1 VGWLT
6 SASAMKTITAF
17 LCALALSPVLALAAD
32 YPEISHDEL
41 KKAIEEKKVTLL
53 DVNGSD
59 SWKGGHIPG
68 AVDFTASK
76 KEISAKLPSDKSALV
91 VAYCGNENCGA
102 YAAGAKA
109 AKELGYTNVKHY
121 KPGIAGWKAKGEKTE
136 KGS

>member
-1 VGWLT
+1 
-6 SASAMKTITAF
+6 MKTITAF

-32 YPEISHDEL
+32 YPEISHDDL

-53 DVNGSD
+53 DVNGSN
-59 SWKGGHIPG
+59 SWKDGHIPG
-68 AVDFTASK
+68 AVDFTTAK
-76 KEISAKLPSDKSALV
+76 KDLATKLPADRDALV

-109 AKELGYTNVKHY
+109 AQALGYKNVKHY
-121 KPGIAGWKAKGEKTE
+121 KPGIAGWKSKGEKTE